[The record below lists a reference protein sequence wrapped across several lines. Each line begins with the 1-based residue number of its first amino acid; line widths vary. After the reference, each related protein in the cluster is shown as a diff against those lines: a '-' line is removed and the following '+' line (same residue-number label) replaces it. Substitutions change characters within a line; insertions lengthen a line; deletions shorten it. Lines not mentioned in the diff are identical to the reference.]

1 MQAGSFFLFYF
12 ILVIFTVPNFFHKM
26 LEYKVY
32 VHVFLDFPKLTK
44 EYFYNS
50 SLEINVKQ
58 GIFFIIAHYHS
69 DFIPH

>member
-1 MQAGSFFLFYF
+1 
-12 ILVIFTVPNFFHKM
+12 M

-69 DFIPH
+69 DFVPH